1 MQIPPMMPRKTLEPK
16 VALSDAGADS
26 AVYMA
31 LATSSPPTLKPC
43 AQARRWIRVLGFG
56 FWVLGVGVDLQSS
69 ADEEEE
75 RGKDADAVV
84 AGGESDGKA
93 GGGHKE
99 NSPDES

>member
-56 FWVLGVGVDLQSS
+56 FWGLGLTCRALLMKKKSGAKTPMLS
-69 ADEEEE
+69 
-75 RGKDADAVV
+75 
-84 AGGESDGKA
+84 
-93 GGGHKE
+93 
-99 NSPDES
+99 